1 MAKKSAVRKAYDKER
16 RRIQNYI
23 SRYKRRGF
31 EVNVQIPS
39 IPKTVTEASIRR
51 LQKITPDYIQR
62 NSRAIDLSTGEILTG
77 MEALAR
83 GRKRNKIETEVD
95 SYRPGTKSYSTEP
108 MSYDLYS
115 ETIVA
120 NFLDTV
126 SKLPPRVSD
135 YLTKM
140 IMDAMRVVD
149 VEDIAEALM
158 TTDRRFD
165 ELSERMSYDSEG
177 AAEEYSSAF
186 LNAIPNISTG
196 LRDDLELAYEEY
208 SW

>member
-51 LQKITPDYIQR
+51 LQKITPAYIQR
-62 NSRAIDLSTGEILTG
+62 NSRAIDLSTGELLTG
-77 MEALAR
+77 TEALAR

-95 SYRPGTKSYSTEP
+95 SYRPETKSYSTEP

-115 ETIVA
+115 STIVE
-120 NFLDTV
+120 NFLETA
-126 SKLPPRVSD
+126 SKLPPRVAAFFN
-135 YLTKM
+135 K
-140 IMDAMRVVD
+140 VVT
-149 VEDIAEALM
+149 EALERVEIEYVAKALM
-158 TTDRRFD
+158 NTSQRFD
-165 ELSERMSYDSEG
+165 ELSERIAYDSNA
-177 AAEEYSSAF
+177 AAEEYSSSF
-186 LNAIPNISTG
+186 LNAIPEISSG